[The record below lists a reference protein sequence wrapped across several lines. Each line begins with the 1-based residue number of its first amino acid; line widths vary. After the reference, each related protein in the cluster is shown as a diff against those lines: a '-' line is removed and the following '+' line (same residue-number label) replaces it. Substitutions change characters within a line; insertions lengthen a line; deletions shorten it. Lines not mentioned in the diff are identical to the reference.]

1 MEFAASNNIQL
12 FSQDFSGSDWLNV
25 IEAAKYLRLL
35 TKDGK
40 PCVARMRNLVNQGR
54 IPFYKPF
61 GRLMFKRSELQKL
74 IETSRQGNIYGHNEV
89 LRRKRG
95 A

>member
-1 MEFAASNNIQL
+1 M
-12 FSQDFSGSDWLNV
+12 DWLTA

-35 TKDGK
+35 TRKGE
-40 PCVARMRNLVNQGR
+40 PCTFRLRNLVNQGR
-54 IPFYKPF
+54 VPFYKPF

-74 IETSRQGNIYGHNEV
+74 IETSRQGNIYGNNEV

>member
-1 MEFAASNNIQL
+1 MEVANSDNFHYL
-12 FSQDFSGSDWLNV
+12 GQDFSGLDWLNAA
-25 IEAAKYLRLL
+25 EAAKYLRIL
-35 TKDGK
+35 TRKGE
-40 PCVARMRNLVNQGR
+40 PCTARLRNLVCQGR
-54 IPFYKPF
+54 VPFYKPF

-74 IETSRQGNIYGHNEV
+74 IEASRQGNIYGNSEV